1 MADNN
6 ILTLDIYEDE
16 DLEVLK
22 RTAVGLKTRISFG
35 TIRKLAQLFEAADA
49 NDSAAVLAAVGGSWN
64 RVTHILEKAFPDIT
78 EDEWDCVAVGEVVKV
93 LLQIMSSMSDSVHR
107 IPTSGDEKN

>member
-1 MADNN
+1 MANKN
-6 ILTLDIYEDE
+6 ILQLDIYEDE

-22 RTAVGLKTRISFG
+22 RTATGLTTRISFG

-49 NDSAAVLAAVGGSWN
+49 NDSAAVLAAVGGSWQ
-64 RVTHILEKAFPDIT
+64 RVIHILEKAFPDIT
-78 EDEWDCVAVGEVVKV
+78 EEEWDCVAVADVVKV
-93 LLQIMSSMSDSVHR
+93 LLQIMTSMSSAVKA